1 MKMND
6 LEKVL
11 AERDGLTQEEVNEQ
25 INEMRERMLEG
36 EDPEELLYENGL
48 ESDYIL
54 DLLY

>member
-11 AERDGLTQEEVNEQ
+11 TERDGLTQEEADEQ
-25 INEMRERMLEG
+25 IAEMRKRMLEG
-36 EDPEELLYENGL
+36 EDPEELLWEVGL
-48 ESDYIL
+48 ESDYIF